1 MLSLSACKQVANGFT
16 MGLFDYREYGA
27 GAANTVTDK
36 MPLSKGF
43 QAGGDA
49 MDLFRGAAPYYALFR
64 RPPPCEVVQYLVE
77 RFDLN
82 GRGRLL
88 DVGCGTGQVFCR
100 LAPCFEEVVGVD
112 RDPEMVRLAKL
123 AAGNLGLT
131 KVQVV
136 EGAAESISAELGK
149 FRMVTFGA
157 SFHWMEQQTVACAMY
172 EILEPNGAMVVLSPG
187 GIHSGQTPWEEVIK
201 DVLSEFLGMERRAGS
216 GTYRAGKRHEEVLA
230 ETPFGVPAV
239 KHLAISE
246 TWTLDEVVGYLYSTS
261 YASRFVLGANAEAFE
276 DAIRTRLSS
285 LQPSGSFEKQV
296 EYTVISALKASA
308 DLGVSCSPTGR

>member
-1 MLSLSACKQVANGFT
+1 MT
-16 MGLFDYREYGA
+16 E
-27 GAANTVTDK
+27 K

-43 QAGGDA
+43 QDGGDA
-49 MDLFRGAAPYYALFR
+49 MDLFRGAAPYYARFR

-77 RFDLN
+77 RFELN

-112 RDPEMVRLAKL
+112 RDPEMVHLAKL
-123 AAGNLGLT
+123 AAGDVGLT

-136 EGAAESISAELGK
+136 EGAAESISASMGK

-157 SFHWMEQQTVACAMY
+157 SFHWMERQTVACAMY
-172 EILEPNGAMVVLSPG
+172 KILEPNGAMVVLSPG
-187 GIHSGQTPWEEVIK
+187 GIHAGETPWEQVIK
-201 DVLSEFLGMERRAGS
+201 DVLSEFLGMDRRAGS
-216 GTYRAGKRHEEVLA
+216 GKYRAGKRHAEVLA
-230 ETPFGVPAV
+230 ETPFGVPVV

-285 LQPSGSFEKQV
+285 LQPSGTFEKQA
-296 EYTVISALKASA
+296 EYTVISALRAST
-308 DLGVSCSPTGR
+308 D